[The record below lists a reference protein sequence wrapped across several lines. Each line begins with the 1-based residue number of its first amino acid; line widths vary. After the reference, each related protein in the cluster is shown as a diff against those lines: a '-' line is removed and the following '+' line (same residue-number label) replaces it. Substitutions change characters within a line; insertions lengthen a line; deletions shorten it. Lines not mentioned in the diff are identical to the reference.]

1 MKKILAL
8 SILTSTILLANGFKI
23 PEQSFTGVALSSANI
38 ANANEADAAYYNPAN
53 MAFMND
59 KNYINFQL
67 TYIYL
72 PPVKFNDYTNHT
84 SYYSESQQYL
94 IPELHFVSKD
104 YNGYRFGF
112 SIDEPAG
119 LSKKWDD
126 TLPAEGAKEFTL
138 KTYELNPSI
147 AKKINNNLA
156 LAFGIRIIR
165 SKAWAKGL
173 YYPAYSY
180 DLSGTSTDYGWNGAI
195 SYQDDEKVNKFAITY
210 RSKVDLTLKG
220 SASGYF
226 LIPNTLN
233 KYKYDTGAK
242 TTVPIPATLD
252 IAYSRKFNKTT
263 VELVFERTFWGTYK
277 DLDFDFDDP
286 IVENSQLGKPQP
298 KNWKNVNT
306 YRIGITH
313 QCTNKLTA
321 MLGFAYDNTPVPN
334 STLDF
339 ALPDSDKYIYSAG
352 FKYKINK
359 KLTLG
364 LAGLYAYQRHRN
376 GRVYDIVTKKY
387 TYGEF
392 RQGGALLISTGINYS
407 F

>member
-8 SILTSTILLANGFKI
+8 SILTSTFLLANGYKI
-23 PEQSFTGVALSSANI
+23 PEQSTDAIALSTANI
-38 ANANEADAAYYNPAN
+38 ANVDSADAAYYNPAN
-53 MAFMND
+53 MAFM
-59 KNYINFQL
+59 KNENFLEFHL

-72 PPVKFNDYTNHT
+72 PPVKFNDYTHNT
-84 SYYSESQQYL
+84 SYYSESQQFL
-94 IPELHFVSKD
+94 VPQLHFVSKD

-112 SIDEPAG
+112 SIIEPAG

-126 TLPAEGAKEFTL
+126 TLPAEQAKEFTL
-138 KTYELNPSI
+138 KTYEFNPSI
-147 AKKINNNLA
+147 AKLINNNFA
-156 LAFGIRIIR
+156 IAFGVRMVR
-165 SKAWAKGL
+165 SIAEAKGL

-180 DLSGTSTDYGWNGAI
+180 DLTGTSTDYGWNGAI

-263 VELVFERTFWGTYK
+263 VELVFERTFWGRYK
-277 DLDFDFDDP
+277 DLDFNFDDP
-286 IVENSQLGKPQP
+286 NVEAVFGQPQ
-298 KNWKNVNT
+298 KKDWKNVNT

>member
-1 MKKILAL
+1 MKKFLTL
-8 SILTSTILLANGFKI
+8 SIVTASFLLANGFKI
-23 PEQSFTGVALSSANI
+23 PEQSTNAIALSTANI
-38 ANANEADAAYYNPAN
+38 ANTHSADAAYYNPAN
-53 MAFMND
+53 MAFM
-59 KNYINFQL
+59 KNKNFLEFHL

-72 PPVKFNDYTNHT
+72 PPVKFIDYTHHT
-84 SYYSESQQYL
+84 SYYSESQQFL
-94 IPELHFVSKD
+94 LPQLHFVSKD

-112 SIDEPAG
+112 SIVEPAG

-147 AKKINNNLA
+147 AKRINNNFA
-156 LAFGIRIIR
+156 IAFGIRMVR
-165 SKAWAKGL
+165 SIAEAKGL

-180 DLSGTSTDYGWNGAI
+180 DLTGTSTDWGWNGAI
-195 SYQDDEKVNKFAITY
+195 SYQDDERINKFAITY

-220 SASGYF
+220 SANGYF
-226 LIPNTLN
+226 LIPNTT
-233 KYKYDTGAK
+233 KVYKYDTGAR

-321 MLGFAYDNTPVPN
+321 MLGFAYDNTPVPD

-339 ALPDSDKYIYSAG
+339 ALPDSDKCIYSTG

-359 KLTLG
+359 NLTFG
-364 LAGLYAYQRHRN
+364 FSGLYAYQKHRS

-392 RQGGALLISTGINYS
+392 RQGGALLLSTGLDYT

>member
-1 MKKILAL
+1 MKKFLGL
-8 SILTSTILLANGFKI
+8 SIVTTSLLLANGFKI
-23 PEQSFTGVALSSANI
+23 PEQSFNAIALSSANI
-38 ANANEADAAYYNPAN
+38 ANVNSADAAYYNPAN

-94 IPELHFVSKD
+94 IPEFHFVSKD

-147 AKKINNNLA
+147 AKEINNNFA
-156 LAFGIRIIR
+156 IAFGIRMVR
-165 SKAWAKGL
+165 SFAEAKGL

-180 DLSGTSTDYGWNGAI
+180 DLTGDSTDYGWNAAI
-195 SYQDDEKVNKFAITY
+195 SYQDDKRVNKFAITY

-220 SASGYF
+220 NASGYF
-226 LIPNTLN
+226 LIPNSTN
-233 KYKYDTGAK
+233 KYSYSTGAS

-252 IAYSRKFNKTT
+252 IAYARTFNKTT
-263 VELVFERTFWGTYK
+263 VELVFERTFWGKYK
-277 DLDFDFDDP
+277 DLDFNFDDP
-286 IVENSQLGKPQP
+286 IVEHTQLGQPQ
-298 KNWKNVNT
+298 KKDWKNVNS

-313 QCTNKLTA
+313 KCTDKLTA
-321 MLGFAYDNTPVPN
+321 MFGFAYDNTPVPD
-334 STLDF
+334 SSLDF
-339 ALPDSDKYIYSAG
+339 ALPDNDKLIYSTG
-352 FKYKINK
+352 IKYKLNK
-359 KLTLG
+359 NLTLG
-364 LAGLYAYQRHRN
+364 FSGLYAYQKHRS
-376 GRVYDIVTKKY
+376 GRVYDIVTKQY

-392 RQGGALLISTGINYS
+392 KEGGAFLLSMGLDYS